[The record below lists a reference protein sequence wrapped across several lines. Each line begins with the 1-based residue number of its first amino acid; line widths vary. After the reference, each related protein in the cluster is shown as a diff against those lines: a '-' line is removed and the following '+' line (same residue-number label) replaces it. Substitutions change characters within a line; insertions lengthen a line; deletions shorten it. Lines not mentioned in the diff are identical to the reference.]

1 MLKAYRKRQG
11 WKQGDQQT
19 GRTEMKVTWT
29 GVKTKRKSFGKKF
42 RNSILHV
49 KFKMPIRHSV
59 AVSSRLQG
67 ISLELREDEW
77 ATDLKL

>member
-11 WKQGDQQT
+11 WKQGDQQ
-19 GRTEMKVTWT
+19 TEMKVTWT

-49 KFKMPIRHSV
+49 KFKMPTRHSV
-59 AVSSRLQG
+59 EISSRLQG